1 MGFFYNVY
9 VKPAYGKSPK
19 EGQSYKDMW
28 EAGMDFYEDV
38 SGSRF
43 GRYFSKR
50 DTLHFIQDGAILVV
64 FPDGDYIKLEAS
76 VVERYTQ
83 ET

>member
-1 MGFFYNVY
+1 MSFFYNLY
-9 VKPAYGKSPK
+9 VKPAYGKAPK

-28 EAGMDFYEDV
+28 EAGMDFYEDA

-43 GRYFSKR
+43 GRYFSNR
-50 DTLHFIQDGAILVV
+50 DTLHFIQDGVILVV
-64 FPDGDYIKLEAS
+64 FPNWEYLNLEAS